1 MGTSVVRPLAVAHG
15 GNSRQREVE
24 EAHDPAKA
32 EITDRERNDHLSVRC
47 NKKRNDQLSEKNCT
61 ISCRFAT
68 NVVLLHGLHVTLLA
82 ELADFTMVVED
93 QPWTCFSLLHPPDI
107 V

>member
-1 MGTSVVRPLAVAHG
+1 MKGMDRPLRRRVMARWRAVNSSCMGTSVVRPLAVAHG

-24 EAHDPAKA
+24 EVHDPAKA

-68 NVVLLHGLHVTLLA
+68 NKA
-82 ELADFTMVVED
+82 EGIRADAT
-93 QPWTCFSLLHPPDI
+93 
-107 V
+107 